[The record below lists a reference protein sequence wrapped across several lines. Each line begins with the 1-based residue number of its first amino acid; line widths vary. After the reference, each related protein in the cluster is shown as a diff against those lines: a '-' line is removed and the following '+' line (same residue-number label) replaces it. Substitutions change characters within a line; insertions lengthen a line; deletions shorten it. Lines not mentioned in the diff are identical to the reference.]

1 MSGSKTKVYII
12 YYSMYGHVA
21 QLAKRQKAGVDSV
34 PGCEGILYQ
43 VKETLSPEITA
54 KMHAP
59 PQPED
64 IPFATPNILT
74 EADGFLFGIPT
85 RFGNPAAQFKT
96 FWDSTGQLW
105 AKGALQGKPFGL
117 FVSTATQGGGQEL
130 TAVTSL
136 SNFVHHGMIYIPIG
150 GAFGEP
156 MSIVDQVRGGS
167 AWGAGTFASGTG
179 ARQPTQTELDFAE
192 CQGKYTAGV
201 IKKIAGK
208 N

>member
-1 MSGSKTKVYII
+1 MSGPKTKIYII

-21 QLAKRQKAGVDSV
+21 KLAQRQKAGVDSV
-34 PGCEGILYQ
+34 PGCEGVLYQ
-43 VKETLSPEITA
+43 VKETLSPDITA

-64 IPFATPNILT
+64 IPFASPQILP
-74 EADGFLFGIPT
+74 EADGFIFGIPT

-105 AKGALQGKPFGL
+105 MKGSLVGKPFGI
-117 FVSTATQGGGQEL
+117 FVSTATLGGGQEVTVL
-130 TAVTSL
+130 TAL
-136 SNFVHHGMIYIPIG
+136 SNFVHHGMVYIPPG
-150 GAFGEP
+150 TSFGQP
-156 MSIVDQVRGGS
+156 MGDLSTIRGGS
-167 AWGAGTFASGTG
+167 AWGAGTFASGDG
-179 ARQPTQTELDFAE
+179 SRQPSQTELDFAE
-192 CQGKYTAGV
+192 HQGKHTAEI